1 MYFTIIIIIIII
13 KERPHERSSVDWPA
27 LALMNAQAV
36 CRVVWPLWP
45 CPVGSCWLG
54 CVPASQQH
62 VRSQFLPKFKLC
74 CFATL
79 HTFSRGGALGIL
91 EQDWCENGGTQHIVT
106 SVFLPGASHRR
117 RVIENTR
124 RKCTLWRWAPLE
136 QGRFH
141 SVHGGAR
148 PMRGGQGHP
157 AWLPPLRQALFF
169 RKLRLSS
176 CTVLSREASIE
187 APCKFLLRKYGS
199 LCFKSLLAAQQ
210 PLMFN
215 LVPCVDL
222 SLWGCRLGGSTL
234 PHPCT
239 RPISHCKLI
248 SWCFWL
254 LNQPLVGWEDHESVP
269 WAWAV
274 PSNRDTAAP
283 RAPLNCDCRA
293 GLSTPGDGMWPAP
306 QPSPPTQLVLLCSH
320 QEHWWLI
327 AVCHLAN

>member
-1 MYFTIIIIIIII
+1 
-13 KERPHERSSVDWPA
+13 
-27 LALMNAQAV
+27 
-36 CRVVWPLWP
+36 
-45 CPVGSCWLG
+45 
-54 CVPASQQH
+54 
-62 VRSQFLPKFKLC
+62 
-74 CFATL
+74 
-79 HTFSRGGALGIL
+79 
-91 EQDWCENGGTQHIVT
+91 
-106 SVFLPGASHRR
+106 
-117 RVIENTR
+117 
-124 RKCTLWRWAPLE
+124 
-136 QGRFH
+136 
-141 SVHGGAR
+141 
-148 PMRGGQGHP
+148 MRGGQGHP
-157 AWLPPLRQALFF
+157 AWLPPLRQALLF

-269 WAWAV
+269 
-274 PSNRDTAAP
+274 
-283 RAPLNCDCRA
+283 
-293 GLSTPGDGMWPAP
+293 
-306 QPSPPTQLVLLCSH
+306 
-320 QEHWWLI
+320 
-327 AVCHLAN
+327 